1 MKTQRFLIATEGTFD
16 GRQISAEAIRSVLA
30 NFIAGGMT
38 LPVVYDF
45 YDWSPALS
53 EVVALAVDSD
63 GEKMHLYAEVFATE
77 ELSNF
82 LFVHL
87 YSFALVKVM
96 PDSPLKVSQA

>member
-1 MKTQRFLIATEGTFD
+1 MAIMKTQRFLIATEGTFD

-53 EVVALAVDSD
+53 EV
-63 GEKMHLYAEVFATE
+63 
-77 ELSNF
+77 
-82 LFVHL
+82 
-87 YSFALVKVM
+87 
-96 PDSPLKVSQA
+96 